1 MNTTEISALPE
12 QKTPEMSTLQLITLR
27 KKAHAIEPLVRIG
40 KAGLGQ
46 TLFQEIIKQL
56 KAHKLVKIKLLRNFM
71 DDIPMTKRELGEELA
86 LKTGSTLISIVGN
99 TVVLWRK

>member
-1 MNTTEISALPE
+1 MNDTEISAVPAQKAPE
-12 QKTPEMSTLQLITLR
+12 LSTLQLISLR

-46 TLFQEIIKQL
+46 TLFQEITKQL
-56 KAHKLVKIKLLRNFM
+56 KSHKLVKIKLLKNFI

-86 LKTGSTLISIVGN
+86 LKTGSMLISIVGN
-99 TVVLWRK
+99 TIVLFKK

>member
-1 MNTTEISALPE
+1 MDNTDISTGST
-12 QKTPEMSTLQLITLR
+12 QKASGLNTLQLIALR

-46 TLFQEIIKQL
+46 TLFQEITKQL
-56 KAHKLVKIKLLRNFM
+56 KSHKLVKIKLLKNFI

-99 TVVLWRK
+99 TVVLFKK